1 MKTVSA
7 LFVLLMLSGTAMA
20 AKDCEELKSEIAAKL
35 DAKGVQHYQLEIVEP
50 ADVAERQEVGSCGG
64 GTQRIVYTRE
74 TVKPAAE

>member
-35 DAKGVQHYQLEIVEP
+35 DAKGVQNYQLEIVDP
-50 ADVAERQEVGSCGG
+50 ADVADRQVVGSCGG

-74 TVKPAAE
+74 AAKPATE

>member
-35 DAKGVQHYQLEIVEP
+35 NAKGVQHYQLEIVEP

-64 GTQRIVYTRE
+64 GTQRTVYTRE
-74 TVKPAAE
+74 AVKPAAE

>member
-50 ADVAERQEVGSCGG
+50 ADVADRQEVGSCGG
-64 GTQRIVYTRE
+64 GSKRIVYTRG
-74 TVKPAAE
+74 VAQPATE

>member
-50 ADVAERQEVGSCGG
+50 ADVADRQVVGSCAG
-64 GTQRIVYTRE
+64 GTQRIAYTRG
-74 TVKPAAE
+74 VAQPAAQ